1 MSANGIHDEPGSP
14 GTMSPASDIEEMDN
28 VKLEKHPKKSA
39 MKSVVL
45 FASIPR
51 LADGHTQEDSAT

>member
-1 MSANGIHDEPGSP
+1 MSANGIHDDEP
-14 GTMSPASDIEEMDN
+14 TSPADASAESDIEDVDN

-45 FASIPR
+45 NGSV
-51 LADGHTQEDSAT
+51 